1 MDISSAAIYA
11 DVDPFG
17 HSGPHGTHVLL
28 GIAGTWSSR
37 ECIGSITGMSGTLS
51 VRIRVA
57 GAPPSSPQP
66 AAFFARTDCSDW
78 ALCFFSFTMLLSGSW
93 TAQKIGTTAVV
104 SLFLLPWVWIAARN
118 PNATIGRLVSNWPV
132 LALPLF
138 ALLSTAWSDYPL
150 GTLRG
155 GTQYLLTAIIGVL
168 AGSCVKPRTM
178 LGALFWALAFVTA
191 LGLLVPQNE
200 VSSGEAVLTGLFGS
214 KNYLGYSYGLLLLTA
229 TIVAFDRSRRGMVRL
244 IAFAVA
250 AVSPV
255 LLVLSGSTGALVCSM
270 AAMAVTCVLAFVIR
284 FAPAVRVACLLLM
297 ALLVVLFLIVW
308 LYVVDFAAL
317 LGFLGKDVTL
327 TGRTLIWEWAYRAI
341 EQHPM
346 LGTAFGG
353 FWQAGNWGAEE
364 IWFQFARGKT
374 GYHFHNT
381 FLQIAVDLGY
391 VGLLVF
397 LATLAAI
404 SARIGSCLLFSRLD
418 TEQMFAIAMFL
429 FHLFRLP
436 IEVDLFWQFQIPTVL
451 LSMIWVY
458 LGLPGRRR
466 SGEPR
471 ASAFSM
477 RSPLRLGRTHPVK
490 AHG

>member
-1 MDISSAAIYA
+1 MLLVILA
-11 DVDPFG
+11 PRMGRMFC
-17 HSGPHGTHVLL
+17 SGSQEL
-28 GIAGTWSSR
+28 AGSR

-51 VRIRVA
+51 ARIRVA
-57 GAPPSSPQP
+57 GGPPSSPRP
-66 AAFFARTDCSDW
+66 AAFFADRSDW
-78 ALCFFSFTMLLSGSW
+78 ALCFFSLTMLLSSTW
-93 TAQKIGTTAVV
+93 TAQKIGTKASVL
-104 SLFLLPWVWIAARN
+104 LFLLPWVWIAARN
-118 PNATIGRLVSNWPV
+118 PNATIGRLLSNWPV

-138 ALLSTAWSDYPL
+138 ALLSAAWSDYPL

-191 LGLLVPQNE
+191 LGSLG
-200 VSSGEAVLTGLFGS
+200 VSSGERGLAGLFGS

-229 TIVAFDRSRRGMVRL
+229 TIVAFDRSRRGVVRL
-244 IAFAVA
+244 IAFATV
-250 AVSPV
+250 AVSSV
-255 LLVLSGSTGALVCSM
+255 LLVLSNSTGALVCSV
-270 AAMAVTCVLAFVIR
+270 AAMAVTCVLALVVR
-284 FAPAVRVACLLLM
+284 FAPAVRFASLLLM

-308 LYVVDFAAL
+308 LYVGDFAAL
-317 LGFLGKDVTL
+317 LGFLGKNVTL

-341 EQHPM
+341 EQRPM

-353 FWQAGNWGAEE
+353 FWVPGNWGAEE
-364 IWFQFARGKT
+364 IWFQGARAKT

-381 FLQIAVDLGY
+381 FLQVAVDLGY
-391 VGLLVF
+391 VGLLVL

-404 SARIGSCLLFSRLD
+404 SARIGSCLLFSRPD
-418 TEQMFAIAMFL
+418 AEQMFAIAVFL

-458 LGLPGRRR
+458 LRLPGRRR

-471 ASAFSM
+471 ASVYLRRLPS
-477 RSPLRLGRTHPVK
+477 RLGRTHTVK
-490 AHG
+490 SFNYPQFSPPR